1 MKKER
6 DWYKIKGKMQLLK
19 NEHPIREYRFNSVYD
34 RRRMYK
40 IWNSEIKPNGTDVYE
55 LIIKLD

>member
-6 DWYKIKGKMQLLK
+6 DWYKMRGKMLLLK

-40 IWNSEIKPNGTDVYE
+40 IWNSEIKPNGKDEYY

>member
-6 DWYKIKGKMQLLK
+6 DWYKMKGKMQLFK
-19 NEHPIREYRFNSVYD
+19 NDHVIREYRYNSVYD

-40 IWNSEIKPNGTDVYE
+40 IWHSEIKPNGKDEYY